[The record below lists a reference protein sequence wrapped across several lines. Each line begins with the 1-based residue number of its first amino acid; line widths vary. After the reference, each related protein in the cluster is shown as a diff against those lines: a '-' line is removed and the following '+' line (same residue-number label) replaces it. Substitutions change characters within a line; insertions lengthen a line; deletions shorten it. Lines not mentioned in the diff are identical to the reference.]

1 MGKIKSPLLL
11 FSSLKLTL
19 PKPESKK
26 SLKNDDGEYF
36 EPSYFSNCK
45 KTRVNFFS
53 KNFVGFFF
61 INHNANNRDE
71 KKIPFFSQKINPPP
85 QPTLKYLKHGE
96 FFPDDVKKEKEWK
109 MLLLTLYF

>member
-1 MGKIKSPLLL
+1 MMMVNILSPAI
-11 FSSLKLTL
+11 FQIV
-19 PKPESKK
+19 KK
-26 SLKNDDGEYF
+26 HGSI
-36 EPSYFSNCK
+36 
-45 KTRVNFFS
+45 FFS

-96 FFPDDVKKEKEWK
+96 FFPDDVKKKK
-109 MLLLTLYF
+109 NGKCCC